1 MKLTIG
7 MANYDDAEG
16 AWWTLS
22 SLRLNHVPISNNEI
36 EILVCDDMPN
46 PSKEL
51 QKVCNDARARYVHLG
66 RDQGPARAKDG
77 VWEHARGDTVL
88 VIDSHVMLA
97 PGSVQYLLNH
107 GHDAGSNMWVG
118 PLLNESGGMIASELL
133 PELRGAFFGVW
144 SVNPDPSR
152 IREIHAHGS
161 AYAFMAR
168 KAWPKFSPHFQ
179 GFAGEEIYIHQ
190 KVRNNG
196 GKVLLIRDLGW
207 IHRFSRFGRAI
218 TYKLTLN
225 DKLRNYTIAAYEM
238 GWNVPQMWEYIGKN
252 LPMDQRQAVAKD
264 LLAIY
269 PDIFDRSYGFI
280 PRWKEH
286 D

>member
-22 SLRLNHVPISNNEI
+22 SLRLNHVPLGNNEI
-36 EILVCDDMPN
+36 DLLVCDDMPERN
-46 PSKEL
+46 KEL
-51 QKVCNDARARYVHLG
+51 LKVCADSRARYIHLG
-66 RDQGPARAKDG
+66 RNQGPARAKDG
-77 VWEHARGDTVL
+77 VWENAVGDNVL
-88 VIDSHVMLA
+88 VIDSHVLLA
-97 PGSVQYLLNH
+97 PGVIQYLIEN
-107 GHDAGSNMWVG
+107 GDEIKSDMWVG
-118 PLLNESGGMIASELL
+118 PLLNESGGTVATELL
-133 PELRGAFFGVW
+133 PELRGAFFGIW
-144 SVNPDPSR
+144 TVNSDPSR

-161 AYAFMAR
+161 AFAFMAR
-168 KAWPKFSPHFQ
+168 KTWPGFSPHFR
-179 GFAGEEIYIHQ
+179 GFAGEEIYIHD
-190 KVRNNG
+190 KVRRAG
-196 GKVLLIRDLGW
+196 GKVLLVRDLGW

-269 PDIFDRSYGFI
+269 PDIFDRNYGFI